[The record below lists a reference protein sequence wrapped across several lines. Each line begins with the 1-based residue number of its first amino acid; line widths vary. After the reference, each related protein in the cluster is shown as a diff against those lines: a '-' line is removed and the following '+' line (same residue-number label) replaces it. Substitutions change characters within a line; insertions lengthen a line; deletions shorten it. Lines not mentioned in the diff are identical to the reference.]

1 MNKFKIILIPFFLLI
16 ASCTSNNEDEN
27 KKFNSFLNTEWENTL
42 KENPIFATYT
52 GDKRYNT
59 KISSNSIDRFNEVKI
74 SEEESLNKLKSINF
88 DKLNEDNQT

>member
-1 MNKFKIILIPFFLLI
+1 MNKFKIILIPLFLVI

-27 KKFNSFLNTEWENTL
+27 MKFNSFLNDEWQKTL

-59 KISSNSIDRFNEVKI
+59 KISSNSINRF
-74 SEEESLNKLKSINF
+74 
-88 DKLNEDNQT
+88 